1 MGGASQ
7 NIIHQKLDEFI
18 RKYYKNQLI
27 RGLIYSVGL
36 VLLFYI
42 GVSTLEYFAEF
53 STTVRTVL
61 FYSFLLTCS
70 YVLGRYIA
78 IPLLKL
84 NSFGS
89 IISYKQAANII
100 GNHFANVQDKLL
112 NVLQLQSA
120 EQNTASVELLNAG
133 INQKI
138 GELKPVPFTAAIDLN
153 ENRKYVKYAA
163 IPVVL
168 LFSILIIAPKI

>member
-1 MGGASQ
+1 MSGASQ

-53 STTVRTVL
+53 STTIRTVL
-61 FYSFLLTCS
+61 FYSFILTCI
-70 YVLGRYIA
+70 YVLGKYIA

-89 IISYKQAANII
+89 IISYNQAASII
-100 GNHFANVQDKLL
+100 GSHFTNVQDKLL

-153 ENRKYVKYAA
+153 EN
-163 IPVVL
+163 
-168 LFSILIIAPKI
+168 

>member
-1 MGGASQ
+1 MNQAD

-53 STTVRTVL
+53 STTMRTIL
-61 FYSFLLTCS
+61 FYSFLATTC
-70 YVLGRYIA
+70 YVLGKYIV

-89 IISYKQAANII
+89 IISYNQAADII
-100 GNHFANVQDKLL
+100 GNH
-112 NVLQLQSA
+112 
-120 EQNTASVELLNAG
+120 
-133 INQKI
+133 
-138 GELKPVPFTAAIDLN
+138 
-153 ENRKYVKYAA
+153 
-163 IPVVL
+163 
-168 LFSILIIAPKI
+168 